1 MATNPDSYTTSS
13 VVRTGT
19 DTVTGVKIS
28 RPVASASTV
37 ATIAKTLQNNG
48 IGAVSRPAMSGT

>member
-1 MATNPDSYTTSS
+1 MATNPDSNTTSS

-19 DTVTGVKIS
+19 DTVTGAKIS
-28 RPVASASTV
+28 RAVASVSTV

-48 IGAVSRPAMSGT
+48 IDAISCLAMA